1 MAGSLAASVR
11 HRPQRF
17 CAASPGGGFDRVRSA
32 KLSADCVRRGC
43 RGLLASV
50 GSTKFD
56 NRSFRVNDEARLNVI
71 DHAFAAEQ
79 TVAFEA
85 ELTPAHLV
93 SHAEWINRPV
103 RERLFQWLA
112 LTVGAQR

>member
-1 MAGSLAASVR
+1 M
-11 HRPQRF
+11 
-17 CAASPGGGFDRVRSA
+17 
-32 KLSADCVRRGC
+32 
-43 RGLLASV
+43 
-50 GSTKFD
+50 
-56 NRSFRVNDEARLNVI
+56 I